1 MARMTEEEVV
11 TQGVSVACVFP
22 MRLSLKIAY
31 FRLVLPERARYSSK
45 IREFSPMVRFNV
57 ARCPPLTFPA
67 P

>member
-1 MARMTEEEVV
+1 
-11 TQGVSVACVFP
+11 